1 MHLCAAQNN
10 ADDAADPLPIDILSA
25 GTQDLAYLSLRM
37 ALLHMLYDR
46 ELPPLLFDEA
56 FATLDDKRLSRMIAL
71 LHRASTSDQAETN
84 TSQAIVFTCHKRERR
99 AAQAISPCH
108 VLKL

>member
-1 MHLCAAQNN
+1 
-10 ADDAADPLPIDILSA
+10 
-25 GTQDLAYLSLRM
+25 M
-37 ALLHMLYDR
+37 ALLHMLYTK

-56 FATLDDKRLSRMIAL
+56 FATLDDKRLTRIIAL
-71 LHRASTSDQAETN
+71 LHRASSPSVDEETN

-99 AAQAISPCH
+99 AAQALADCN